1 MPIAGAPLPAPLTPP
16 RRFLIEEREQGVYFI
31 DHVDIGER
39 WHLLGGLRYG
49 SYEFVST
56 GNTLSDDSGLSPSL
70 GAVYDLT
77 PQLSVYA
84 GWSRSFEGAFGQD
97 VQGRGFDP
105 QKGEQFEIGV
115 KGDAFGKRLF
125 YTLALFDLTQ
135 TNVITADPNNP
146 GFSAPLGKVNIRGVE
161 LDLAAQLTDRLGL
174 IAALTYHDSEITEN
188 NEGFEG
194 QRLAN
199 TPEWAGT
206 LRLSYRATADLRL
219 GGSLIHVGDRQGAN
233 FGIPFQVDGYTR
245 LDLDASWRVPQVPGL
260 TLFASVENLLDEDY
274 VLGSRDAT
282 QIQLGRPQTFTLRAR
297 YAF

>member
-1 MPIAGAPLPAPLTPP
+1 MKQPLT
-16 RRFLIEEREQGVYFI
+16 EQ
-31 DHVDIGER
+31 
-39 WHLLGGLRYG
+39 W
-49 SYEFVST
+49 
-56 GNTLSDDSGLSPSL
+56 
-70 GAVYDLT
+70 
-77 PQLSVYA
+77 
-84 GWSRSFEGAFGQD
+84 
-97 VQGRGFDP
+97 
-105 QKGEQFEIGV
+105 
-115 KGDAFGKRLF
+115 
-125 YTLALFDLTQ
+125 TLALDGAWSNQDHLQ
-135 TNVITADPNNP
+135 RSITFAPDSPNNP
-146 GFSAPLGKVNIRGVE
+146 TQS
-161 LDLAAQLTDRLGL
+161 
-174 IAALTYHDSEITEN
+174 
-188 NEGFEG
+188 EGFEG

>member
-1 MPIAGAPLPAPLTPP
+1 M
-16 RRFLIEEREQGVYFI
+16 
-31 DHVDIGER
+31 VDIGER
-39 WHLLGGLRYG
+39 WHLLGGLRYR
-49 SYEFVST
+49 SYEFVNT
-56 GNTLSDDSGLSPSL
+56 GNTLAGDSGLSPSL

-97 VQGRGFDP
+97 AHGRGFDP
-105 QKGEQFEIGV
+105 QKGEQFELGV
-115 KGDAFGKRLF
+115 KGDAFWKRLF

-135 TNVITADPNNP
+135 TNVIAADPNNP
-146 GFSAPLGKVNIRGVE
+146 SFSAPPGEVNVRGVE
-161 LDLAAQLTDRLGL
+161 LDVSAQVTKRLSL
-174 IAALTYHDSEITEN
+174 IGAFTYHDSEIKEN
-188 NEGFEG
+188 NDGFEG

-199 TPEWAGT
+199 TPELAAT
-206 LRLSYRATADLRL
+206 LRLSYFATPDLRL
-219 GGSLIHVGDRQGAN
+219 GGSFIYVGERQGAN

-260 TLFASVENLLDEDY
+260 TLFASVENVLDEGY
-274 VLGSRDAT
+274 MLGSRSST